1 MKKKEIVLKL
11 NVAVLLLIGI
21 MDFIRGF
28 AHTFNVRYAAVQLA
42 GIEPIPDS
50 LYLMGAF
57 GISNFLTGSIYFLV
71 IWKAKHLAPYILL
84 LIPLSYFLGGLG
96 ITYQQV
102 EPEGQF
108 VGRNMLSIYLSSCL
122 LSSLFY
128 FTIELLSLKRMAK
141 G

>member
-128 FTIELLSLKRMAK
+128 FTFELLQCK
-141 G
+141 GC

>member
-1 MKKKEIVLKL
+1 MKKNEIVLKL
-11 NVAVLLLIGI
+11 NVAILLLIGI

-28 AHTFNVRYAAVQLA
+28 AHTFNVRHAAVHLA

-84 LIPLSYFLGGLG
+84 LIPLSYLLGGLG

-108 VGRNMLSIYLSSCL
+108 VGRNMLRIYLSVCL
-122 LSSLFY
+122 LSSLSY
-128 FTIELLSLKRMAK
+128 FIIELLSLKRMAK
-141 G
+141 V